1 VSFQVTVLKVLA
13 GHPGGRLSVDDLKR
27 ALAILMCSG
36 PEWTDRTRRM
46 LARAPGLDI
55 FSQKL
60 VIRDAQGWQITDAG
74 RTLLAAIEKPATAPP
89 TEETPVADESTYST
103 SAPLPALNVSRRR
116 GLRRRR
122 RMIGPRRPA
131 A

>member
-1 VSFQVTVLKVLA
+1 MVLKVLA
-13 GHPGGRLSVDDLKR
+13 GHPDGRLSVDDLKR

-36 PEWTDRTRRM
+36 PEWTDRTKRM

-60 VIRDAQGWQITDAG
+60 VIRDTRGWQITDAG
-74 RTLLAAIEKPATAPP
+74 RTLLAAIEKPATAPLAEEAP
-89 TEETPVADESTYST
+89 TAAEEPMYST

-116 GLRRRR
+116 GLLRRRR
-122 RMIGPRRPA
+122 RPA